1 MIFYNIIFLSRR
13 QTVVLFLV
21 LSHIFTLRTPID
33 YAGLLKEHN
42 TSWNGRNSSFM
53 QVFFFARYISSW
65 KLQKFCCKFNYQ
77 LWRLTQECQGAV
89 LWAVLSA
96 IQMRWSCQHLNLLSK
111 IILPGWILKIH
122 FAFFQRICLLIL
134 SPSFTSDSECTL
146 VISFDSSQFNIQDLI
161 Y

>member
-1 MIFYNIIFLSRR
+1 M
-13 QTVVLFLV
+13 VLFLV

-96 IQMRWSCQHLNLLSK
+96 IQMR
-111 IILPGWILKIH
+111 
-122 FAFFQRICLLIL
+122 
-134 SPSFTSDSECTL
+134 
-146 VISFDSSQFNIQDLI
+146 
-161 Y
+161 